1 MVDQILAFIFVYP
14 SAPLRNR
21 HANYI
26 QVAWLATCSAESIP
40 ILRTSSNIYIY
51 SCFLDLQNIQHLES
65 VWNPHV
71 FETSSSSRI
80 RRNPIFQE
88 KLLLDLCWM
97 VKPSVFQRKNE
108 TNPWAQELSTHL
120 TGGGKARKAW
130 AARRSPWSWPWE
142 EYGEKKLGFKIF
154 DQTSFFLKLFLDM
167 FGGFRYI

>member
-21 HANYI
+21 HTNYI

-80 RRNPIFQE
+80 PQFSKE
-88 KLLLDLCWM
+88 KTKQIRGPRSCPPTSLA
-97 VKPSVFQRKNE
+97 VEKPEKPELPGARLGPGHGKNMGKK
-108 TNPWAQELSTHL
+108 NWASRFSIKPHF
-120 TGGGKARKAW
+120 
-130 AARRSPWSWPWE
+130 S
-142 EYGEKKLGFKIF
+142 
-154 DQTSFFLKLFLDM
+154 
-167 FGGFRYI
+167 

>member
-65 VWNPHV
+65 VWNPMSLKHPRV
-71 FETSSSSRI
+71 PESEETLS
-80 RRNPIFQE
+80 F
-88 KLLLDLCWM
+88 
-97 VKPSVFQRKNE
+97 RKNCY
-108 TNPWAQELSTHL
+108 WIYV
-120 TGGGKARKAW
+120 GW
-130 AARRSPWSWPWE
+130 
-142 EYGEKKLGFKIF
+142 
-154 DQTSFFLKLFLDM
+154 
-167 FGGFRYI
+167 